1 MSAPQYVYIGVRRP
15 SRDGEDPGAIDEAWF
30 TVKDD
35 VVQLVDR
42 DGKPLQ
48 GEFVRRPIG
57 QDETAREVA
66 VRLLRTRSRIRPAR
80 PFNRPLR
87 YPAIRF

>member
-1 MSAPQYVYIGVRRP
+1 MW
-15 SRDGEDPGAIDEAWF
+15 DHPGAIEEGWF

-42 DGKPLQ
+42 DGKPLH
-48 GEFVRRPIG
+48 GDLLRRPMG
-57 QDETAREVA
+57 SNETAREVA
-66 VRLLRTRSRIRPAR
+66 VRLLRRRSRIRPTR

-87 YPAIRF
+87 YPRVAF